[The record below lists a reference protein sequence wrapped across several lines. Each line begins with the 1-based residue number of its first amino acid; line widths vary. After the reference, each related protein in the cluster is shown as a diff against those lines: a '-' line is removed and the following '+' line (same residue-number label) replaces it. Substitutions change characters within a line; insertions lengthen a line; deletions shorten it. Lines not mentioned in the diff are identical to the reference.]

1 MVSLNEWFG
10 IIEEC
15 LDQELEVRKAVRRS
29 SIRQREFANDND
41 GGVEIERGHRAV
53 KGITSSSSSVRDAE
67 SSFRRSRSRSATQTL
82 DPYSII
88 DSRARSVSR
97 EDRYCTGSRTVS
109 DRRDGVGVGYRIGS
123 PAENRD
129 LGDGNK
135 NGNGNRNRNKRT
147 VPPRYGHT
155 VRSASGGPIRES
167 DRGDLRHGGGEMLDK
182 GVWVGVGVGRS
193 VIAERTS
200 FVPSFSSSSM
210 KTRVGHFKSIPS
222 NQNTSEERQR
232 ASVSIRYRDR
242 NHQGEGEDR
251 NTDYDQNNGYCSL
264 RMQRNVEVEDQ
275 NDEAAALEPKHVLKF
290 RSNNSTKAT
299 PQDAAKSISE
309 GLRDSRD
316 ASQTTAACHSYSCS
330 SAIAAS
336 HIAKMR

>member
-1 MVSLNEWFG
+1 MISLNEWLG

-15 LDQELEVRKAVRRS
+15 LHQELEVRKAVSRS
-29 SIRQREFANDND
+29 SVRQREFANVND

-53 KGITSSSSSVRDAE
+53 KRITSSSSSIQDAE
-67 SSFRRSRSRSATQTL
+67 SSSRQTL

-97 EDRYCTGSRTVS
+97 EDRYSTGSRTVS
-109 DRRDGVGVGYRIGS
+109 DRRNGVGVGYRIGS

-135 NGNGNRNRNKRT
+135 NGNRNRNRNKRT
-147 VPPRYGHT
+147 VPPRYGDT
-155 VRSASGGPIRES
+155 VRSASGGPIKES
-167 DRGDLRHGGGEMLDK
+167 DRGDLRHGGGGGEMLDK

-200 FVPSFSSSSM
+200 FVPSFSSSM
-210 KTRVGHFKSIPS
+210 KTRVGHFKFIPS
-222 NQNTSEERQR
+222 NQNTSQERQH

-242 NHQGEGEDR
+242 NHQGEGEGEDR
-251 NTDYDQNNGYCSL
+251 NTDYDQNNGYRSL
-264 RMQRNVEVEDQ
+264 RMQRNVEVEVDDQ
-275 NDEAAALEPKHVLKF
+275 NDEAAALEPKRVPEF
-290 RSNNSTKAT
+290 RSNNSTRAT
-299 PQDAAKSISE
+299 PQDAVQSISE
-309 GLRDSRD
+309 GFGDSRD
-316 ASQTTAACHSYSCS
+316 ASQTAAVCHSYSCS

-336 HIAKMR
+336 QIAKMR